1 MPSLLMVYLAVMVS
15 GFSVSVMMAVVVV
28 PTVCSLVVWVPS
40 SRMVV
45 TIIGVPFQLLVWLS
59 AMAVISWTGLGRS
72 RCWTVL
78 FASRWATR

>member
-15 GFSVSVMMAVVVV
+15 GVSVLVMMAVVVA

-45 TIIGVPFQLLVWLS
+45 TMVCVLLLDACLV
-59 AMAVISWTGLGRS
+59 VG
-72 RCWTVL
+72 
-78 FASRWATR
+78 